1 MTYNAFKNVER
12 AEPNNVVPFVGGESG
27 YAKNAKVLTVS
38 GRNVTL
44 SLSVSTD
51 VFVSIDGRVAYSC
64 LVAPKVNDVVVCV
77 QNDTGMHVVLAILDR
92 PDDCQNS
99 QDMTI
104 AFPANANLQSTSGN
118 LAIMAKDHVSL
129 LAGDSLVCAAT
140 KTIHKSQQAV
150 IKYDNTTVQ
159 GQQLNAQFKTVHLL
173 SEMINTIAKNA
184 LQKFNHYVRRSAE
197 SDQVSAAQ
205 MDRKVDGLYSM
216 SSKITMMIS
225 KKDTKIDGERI
236 HMG

>member
-12 AEPNNVVPFVGGESG
+12 AEPNNVVPLVGGESG
-27 YAKNAKVLTVS
+27 YAKNAKVLAVS

-44 SLSVSTD
+44 ALSVSKD
-51 VFVSIDGRVAYSC
+51 VSVSIEGRVAYSC

-92 PDDCQNS
+92 LDDC

-104 AFPANANLQSTSGN
+104 AFPANANLQSASGN
-118 LAIMAKDHVSL
+118 VAIMAKDHVSL

-159 GQQLNAQFKTVHLL
+159 GQQLNAQFKTVHFL

-205 MDRKVDGLYSM
+205 MDRKVDGLYSV